1 MGGRRWELKLEDW
14 SGNPSYIKSATAS
27 QTHNQFFWEYK
38 LPLPP
43 RVCSYLIDKATSRCN
58 YCDRPHNV
66 FRAYTPPSAR
76 PTHIVAE
83 LKYNKYTKYSTLLPA
98 KTIRRMS
105 SNTCFF
111 EQITQLYTIFLRS
124 WETLRKPHTFPT
136 TLLPTQ
142 YKINW
147 HARVFC
153 NSWNK
158 TFP

>member
-1 MGGRRWELKLEDW
+1 MGVEIRGLANPPESAPLRRPSSDTQSVLRVQAPSPL
-14 SGNPSYIKSATAS
+14 NP
-27 QTHNQFFWEYK
+27 
-38 LPLPP
+38 P
-43 RVCSYLIDKATSRCN
+43 VCSYLIDKATSRCN
-58 YCDRPHNV
+58 YCERPHNV
-66 FRAYTPPSAR
+66 FGAYTPPSAR

-142 YKINW
+142 YKIN
-147 HARVFC
+147 
-153 NSWNK
+153 
-158 TFP
+158 